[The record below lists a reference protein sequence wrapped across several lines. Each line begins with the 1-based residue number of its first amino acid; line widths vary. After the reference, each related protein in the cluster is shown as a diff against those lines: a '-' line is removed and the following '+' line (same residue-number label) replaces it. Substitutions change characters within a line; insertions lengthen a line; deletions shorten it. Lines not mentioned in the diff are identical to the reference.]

1 MLVIQ
6 IYLTFFDS
14 YNKEWILSKKL
25 NSLMYICPKGR
36 QNIFFYKYKAQQRLM
51 LQVFAD
57 SLNKIRGNRFDF
69 AK

>member
-1 MLVIQ
+1 
-6 IYLTFFDS
+6 
-14 YNKEWILSKKL
+14 
-25 NSLMYICPKGR
+25 MYICPKGR

-69 AK
+69 AQKKH